1 MTAVAGWEGGARA
14 PHLPLGRR
22 LLIGRHGLLLA
33 LAHEVP
39 PAAAMVWACAAGS
52 AAALCGAAI
61 ALAVLSCVYARAART
76 SAWAREHVVDL
87 WAMLLVMVGA
97 AFAGTGAAHT
107 PGSHP
112 PGLGRGASSLA
123 HHHLAGS
130 LAAAPLA
137 GALIAGAVCGWFVTR
152 ILLARRVVRPH
163 TVVSAVVCGGMLAVM
178 AVM

>member
-1 MTAVAGWEGGARA
+1 MTAAAGREGGARA

-22 LLIGRHGLLLA
+22 LLIGRHGLLIA
-33 LAHEVP
+33 LAHELP

-87 WAMLLVMVGA
+87 WAMLLAMVGA
-97 AFAGTGAAHT
+97 AFAATTSVPA
-107 PGSHP
+107 PGS
-112 PGLGRGASSLA
+112 GASVT
-123 HHHLAGS
+123 HHHLGGS
-130 LAAAPLA
+130 LATEALA
-137 GALIAGAVCGWFVTR
+137 GALIAGAVCGWLVAR

-163 TVVSAVVCGGMLAVM
+163 TLVSAVACGGMLAVM